1 MCYAAPQ
8 PVRQCRQWGGQAG
21 GAYLQH
27 EDGRAVQLLGDA
39 AVVLVDGE
47 HGRLVVLVDHA
58 HLHRGGVL
66 PLAVR
71 RHHVQ
76 LVPAQRPRGAPMALL
91 ERFTR
96 SGVQRKYASQ
106 MCFLYFIHIVWNH
119 FGPASF
125 R

>member
-1 MCYAAPQ
+1 MGYEFLLRSATPHVTTSESVKA
-8 PVRQCRQWGGQAG
+8 VGDGGTRGMGAG
-21 GAYLQH
+21 TTYLQH
-27 EDGRAVQLLGDA
+27 EDRRAVQLLGDA

-76 LVPAQRPRGAPMALL
+76 LVPAQAAPRRGGEGGGRGSITAFHTQW
-91 ERFTR
+91 R
-96 SGVQRKYASQ
+96 
-106 MCFLYFIHIVWNH
+106 
-119 FGPASF
+119 
-125 R
+125 